1 MVNNGDGDGEYSS
14 GTSVTITADPCSA
27 GEEFDQWDI
36 LAGDADIEDIN
47 SPTTTLIMPD
57 SFAQVIVSCKD
68 IPRFQLTVINGEGEV
83 YFSLIQKP
91 QQMLTLQLM

>member
-1 MVNNGDGDGEYSS
+1 VVNNGDGDGEYSS
-14 GTSVTITADPCSA
+14 GTSVTITADSCPA
-27 GEEFDQWDI
+27 GQEFDQWDI

-57 SFAQVIVSCKD
+57 SFAEVIVSCQD

-91 QQMLTLQLM
+91 QQMLTLQFM